1 MIKPLRKL
9 SNSFRKRRNK
19 FKKLLYLFSW
29 NQYRINGIED
39 IKFSLRR
46 YFSYR
51 SNKTQHDPSSKV
63 RSFGYPVTNDYQ
75 KGLVTIAIL
84 SKDGYNLIRP
94 CIESIEKYRGKHEI
108 EVIIGDTG
116 TRDKKVLA
124 FYLEAAR
131 KYKNIRIVRLGRY
144 YYSRN
149 YNTLVTIQSAGEYLV
164 LLNNDTI
171 AKPGWLDA
179 LLAPLEDRRVGVVG
193 AKLLNKDGSIQHAG
207 IEYNDQGNGYHIYR
221 NEPSDLPAANVASV
235 VPGVTFACVA
245 MRHDVYDRFQLSSD
259 FVEEAQDSDF
269 CLRLGAAGFLI
280 LYEPKAELFHFEGSS
295 RDWRKGKADRV
306 LLKERW
312 GDKIRELSESKTQR
326 IPYDKNDHC
335 DAIVVIRDDGIG
347 DLLMG
352 VSAFRK
358 IRETYPLRK
367 LVLLTYMRNMA
378 MMERFGIFDEILPI
392 PDGQKYSPLPVPSK
406 NTTVYN
412 LVDIEMDFDGAFL
425 QTKEANKVH
434 RHIAYTRKFCLDDS
448 YSLLPMPEYPEAKE
462 RVYDLLR
469 EMGVRINSPFV
480 VCNLMA
486 TNPVRSWWEPY
497 YPELIAAVENMGFV
511 PLFTGTKESSY
522 LKGRCS
528 VNLVGKTST
537 IPEYIEALK
546 LGKYVISTDTSA
558 CHVAGLSDIPFL
570 AIFTGGVLAST
581 RLNYYRK
588 YEVIEP
594 QELDCY
600 PCWDVGCKD
609 RSIRRKKEPCRLM
622 LTPELVIERFR
633 KLILKYPEG

>member
-207 IEYNDQGNGYHIYR
+207 IEYNDQGNGYHIFR

-280 LYEPKAELFHFEGSS
+280 LYEPKAELFHLEGSS

-406 NTTVYN
+406 
-412 LVDIEMDFDGAFL
+412 
-425 QTKEANKVH
+425 
-434 RHIAYTRKFCLDDS
+434 
-448 YSLLPMPEYPEAKE
+448 
-462 RVYDLLR
+462 
-469 EMGVRINSPFV
+469 
-480 VCNLMA
+480 
-486 TNPVRSWWEPY
+486 
-497 YPELIAAVENMGFV
+497 
-511 PLFTGTKESSY
+511 
-522 LKGRCS
+522 
-528 VNLVGKTST
+528 
-537 IPEYIEALK
+537 
-546 LGKYVISTDTSA
+546 KYHCI
-558 CHVAGLSDIPFL
+558 
-570 AIFTGGVLAST
+570 
-581 RLNYYRK
+581 
-588 YEVIEP
+588 
-594 QELDCY
+594 
-600 PCWDVGCKD
+600 
-609 RSIRRKKEPCRLM
+609 
-622 LTPELVIERFR
+622 
-633 KLILKYPEG
+633 